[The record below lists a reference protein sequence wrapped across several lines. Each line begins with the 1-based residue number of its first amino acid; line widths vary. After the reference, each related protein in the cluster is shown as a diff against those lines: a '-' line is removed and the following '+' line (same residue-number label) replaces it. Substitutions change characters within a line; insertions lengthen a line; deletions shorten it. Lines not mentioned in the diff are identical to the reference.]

1 MGRTEEIKSRFSKT
15 VEQEVEEWNVV
26 PPEEVPASIVIIVLM
41 GLIVLYF
48 AAHQM
53 LSTGFFTASF
63 GILEMILLYLSMSTW
78 IVTCVLMLAG
88 RKVLSRDLDAYG
100 GFLLPVVGISW
111 LVMVFP
117 FEFSLF
123 ANVLPEFLRFLVQWI
138 TNDVARVLFV
148 LSIIV
153 NLGVAI
159 YSLILRVSVRKAYA
173 LKGKN

>member
-1 MGRTEEIKSRFSKT
+1 MSRTEEIKSRFSKS

-26 PPEEVPASIVIIVLM
+26 PPEEVPTSIVIIVLM
-41 GLIVLYF
+41 GSIVLYF

-78 IVTCVLMLAG
+78 IVTSVLMLAG
-88 RKVLSRDLDAYG
+88 RKVLSRDVDAYG
-100 GFLLPVVGISW
+100 GFLFTVLGISW

-117 FEFSLF
+117 FEFALF

-153 NLGVAI
+153 NLGVGI
-159 YSLILRVSVRKAYA
+159 YSLLLRVEVRKART
-173 LKGKN
+173 LME